1 MAYLNKQQE
10 VIKIQLT
17 RLGKRLISKG
27 NFKPSYYQFFDDDIV
42 YDSQYAGFTEHQNAV
57 QDRIKSGLT
66 TEIQHTIIDIEE
78 AHNIEMDKRK
88 PPYFPVDSEYAS
100 DLVPA
105 NREAQ
110 LGTDAYFK
118 ELVQHNT
125 VIEKEKLLQHPLSN
139 MNVGART
146 LPRLN
151 LTTFEAEIN
160 NSSSVEFLTQ
170 SGINTKIPQI
180 NFEPTYNLH
189 RDTRDQI
196 EEADFNFDF
205 ESPLPDFTKI
215 KIEFLDKS
223 YLELQPENVSIILE
237 ESSVPFTKE
246 NFQIEFFEILEEGT
260 DNEVHLPINDDD
272 RLFSIFNI
280 LVDDSVDNVPKTK
293 QVNKNFF
300 SN

>member
-160 NSSSVEFLTQ
+160 NSSSCHNIPYIRYFRYQLKLSIE
-170 SGINTKIPQI
+170 KIQNCVLHLKSLLKKNLKLQI
-180 NFEPTYNLH
+180 F
-189 RDTRDQI
+189 
-196 EEADFNFDF
+196 
-205 ESPLPDFTKI
+205 
-215 KIEFLDKS
+215 
-223 YLELQPENVSIILE
+223 
-237 ESSVPFTKE
+237 
-246 NFQIEFFEILEEGT
+246 
-260 DNEVHLPINDDD
+260 
-272 RLFSIFNI
+272 
-280 LVDDSVDNVPKTK
+280 
-293 QVNKNFF
+293 
-300 SN
+300 